1 MHLVIGTAGA
11 DFTKNAEDGPPVS
24 DLTRL
29 SEYMFTDL
37 VAQAWSELVFYRH
50 GYSRITAVDA
60 NNLLYEWVDN
70 SDGRCATWN

>member
-1 MHLVIGTAGA
+1 
-11 DFTKNAEDGPPVS
+11 
-24 DLTRL
+24 
-29 SEYMFTDL
+29 MFTDL